1 MKTLK
6 NQKGTTLVESVV
18 TFMVVG
24 FMAGG
29 FMSILDL
36 NVSET
41 GEGVL
46 NSQIQM
52 QYENVIEQISRDIR
66 SATYVLDQGAGET
79 FANAENYTTV
89 NNNATHILMY
99 DINGN
104 AFAGYQIQNNTLL
117 ELDTTTN
124 SFIPYKAGNET
135 VLVTSNSV
143 FSLAAE
149 RKASQAQ
156 IYVKSAYKN
165 IVDSL
170 TENSNFIHCRN

>member
-1 MKTLK
+1 MKTLE

-41 GEGVL
+41 SEGVL

-52 QYENVIEQISRDIR
+52 QYENVIEQVSRDIR

-79 FANAENYTTV
+79 FANAETYTTV

-99 DINGN
+99 DING
-104 AFAGYQIQNNTLL
+104 AVFAGYQIQNNTLL
-117 ELDTTTN
+117 ELDTATN

-135 VLVTSNSV
+135 VSVTSNSV

-149 RKASQAQ
+149 RKGSQAQ
-156 IYVKSAYKN
+156 IYVKSTYKN
-165 IVDSL
+165 VVDSL

>member
-6 NQKGTTLVESVV
+6 NQKGTTLVETVV

-29 FMSILDL
+29 FMSILNL

-46 NSQIQM
+46 NSRIQM
-52 QYENVIEQISRDIR
+52 QYENVIEQLSRDIR
-66 SATYVLDQGAGET
+66 SASFVLNQGAGET
-79 FANAENYTTV
+79 FANAETYSTAS
-89 NNNATHILMY
+89 NNATHILMY

-104 AFAGYQIQNNTLL
+104 VFAGYNIQNNVLL
-117 ELDTTTN
+117 ELDTATN
-124 SFIPYKAGNET
+124 TWAPYKTGNQT
-135 VLVTSNSV
+135 VSVTSNSV
-143 FSLAAE
+143 FNIAGQ
-149 RKASQAQ
+149 RKDIQAQ
-156 IYVKSAYKN
+156 IYVKSTYKN
-165 IVDSL
+165 AVDSL